1 MKNKLFVLFLTL
13 FMMLLFTACGSY
25 YMVKD
30 PSSDTTYYTQKIKN
44 KREGAVQFEDAVSG
58 SEVTIQNSEVTKIK
72 KDEFKKAIKPAP
84 EQAPEPEPEPETKT
98 E

>member
-13 FMMLLFTACGSY
+13 FMMLLFSACGSY

-30 PSSDTTYYTQKIKN
+30 PASDRTYYTQKVKT
-44 KREGAVQFEDAVSG
+44 KKEGAVAFKDAVSG

-72 KDEFKKAIKPAP
+72 KDEFKKAIT
-84 EQAPEPEPEPETKT
+84 PEPEAAPEVKT

>member
-13 FMMLLFTACGSY
+13 FLTLLFTACGSY

-30 PSSDTTYYTQKIKN
+30 PSSDKTYYTQKIKD
-44 KREGAVQFEDAVSG
+44 KREGAVNFKDAVTG
-58 SEVTIQNSEVTKIK
+58 SEVTIQNSEVTEIK
-72 KDEFKKAIKPAP
+72 KDEFKQAITPKPKVAP
-84 EQAPEPEPEPETKT
+84 EVKT

>member
-1 MKNKLFVLFLTL
+1 MKNKLFVLLLTL

-30 PSSDTTYYTQKIKN
+30 PSSEKIYYTQKIKT
-44 KREGAVQFEDAVSG
+44 KKEGAVAFKDALTG
-58 SEVTIQNSEVTKIK
+58 SEVTIQNSEVTQIK
-72 KDEFKKAIKPAP
+72 KDEYKKGITPAP
-84 EQAPEPEPEPETKT
+84 EAAAETKT

>member
-13 FMMLLFTACGSY
+13 FMMLLLTACGSY

-30 PSSDTTYYTQKIKN
+30 PSSGKTYYTQDIKD
-44 KREGAVQFEDAVSG
+44 KKEGAVQFKDAATG
-58 SEVTIQNSEVTKIK
+58 SEVTIQNSEVTEIEKEVFLIK
-72 KDEFKKAIKPAP
+72 TT
-84 EQAPEPEPEPETKT
+84 PEPETKT